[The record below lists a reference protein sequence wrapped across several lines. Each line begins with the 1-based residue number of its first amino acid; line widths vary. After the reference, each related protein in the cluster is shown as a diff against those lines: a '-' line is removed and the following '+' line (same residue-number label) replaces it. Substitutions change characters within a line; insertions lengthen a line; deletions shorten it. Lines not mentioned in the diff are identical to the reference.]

1 MPDLSQAVSKSLNKT
16 TAGIQIWRIEKMLMV
31 PVPPRSYGNFYEGDC
46 YILFATHKT
55 RSSFTYDIHFWIG
68 QDSSQDEQGAAAIY
82 TSQMDDYLGGKAVQ
96 HREVQRYESETFKGY
111 FKKGF
116 IYKCG
121 GVATGLKH
129 VETNSYDVK
138 RLLHV
143 KGKKNVYAGEVEMSW
158 NSFNTGDV
166 FLLDLGKLIVQWN
179 GPQSNHVERLKAMQ
193 LAKGIRDQERGGRGQ
208 IGVVDGM
215 REAASPQLMKLMF
228 YVLGEKRNIKSPIP
242 DVVVDQHQK
251 AAVKLYR
258 VTDSEGKLLVQE
270 MAARPLTQD
279 LLNSEDCYIVD
290 QGGIKIFVWK
300 GKRSTKQERQS
311 SLSRALD
318 FMKAKGYPESVNIE
332 MENDGAESAVF
343 RQLFLK
349 WTTKY
354 QTVGMG
360 KTHSVGKIA
369 KVEQVK
375 FDAMEMHARPEVA
388 ARERMVD
395 DGSGEV
401 EVWMIENLELVPVQK
416 HMLGH
421 FYSGNCYLILYT
433 YTVCNKIHYLLYIW
447 QGTHASQADITASA
461 YQAVHLDQSYN
472 GEPVQIRVTMGK
484 EPRHLMAIFKGKLIV
499 FEGNAPTDDNHES
512 EASVCLFQIRGE
524 SEYNTKAF
532 EVPARS
538 SSLNSNDVF
547 VLKTSERCF
556 LWFGKGCSGDEREMA
571 KNVADTISRRDKW
584 NVYEGQEPAEF
595 WVSLGGKAPY
605 ANSKSLQEENETV
618 VPRLFECSNQIGRF
632 IASEIMDFTQD
643 DLDDD
648 DVMLLDTWEQIF
660 LWIGNGANE
669 REKKDSTV
677 LAQEYLNT
685 HPATRDPGT
694 PMVIVKQ
701 GFEPPTFTGWFM
713 AWDQHL
719 WNDGRYEDL
728 KVEFDDSQVIEE
740 LIEDMKTI
748 QISQSYNN
756 VSSAKEH
763 LQTYPA
769 EQLINKS
776 GEELP
781 QGVDPTRKEEYL
793 SNEDFLI
800 VFNMSRMK
808 FNAMPEWKQR
818 NLKKEKGLF

>member
-1 MPDLSQAVSKSLNKT
+1 MPDLTQAISKSLNT
-16 TAGIQIWRIEKMLMV
+16 TTPGIQIWRIEKMLMV
-31 PVPPRSYGNFYEGDC
+31 PVPLRSYGNFYEGDC
-46 YILFATHKT
+46 YIVFATHKT
-55 RSSFTYDIHFWIG
+55 GSSFTYDIHFWIG
-68 QDSSQDEQGAAAIY
+68 RDSSQDEQGAAAIY
-82 TSQMDDYLGGKAVQ
+82 TTQLDDYLGGKAVQ

-116 IYKCG
+116 IYKQG

-158 NSFNTGDV
+158 KSFNTGDV

-179 GPQSNHVERLKAMQ
+179 GPQSNRMERLKAMQ
-193 LAKGIRDQERGGRGQ
+193 LAKDIRDRERGGRGQ
-208 IGVVDGM
+208 VGVVDGNE
-215 REAASPQLMKLMF
+215 EAASPQLMKLMY
-228 YVLGEKRNIKSPIP
+228 YVLGEKRDIKSPIP
-242 DVVVDQHQK
+242 DTVVEQHQR

-258 VTDSEGKLLVQE
+258 VTDSEGKLVVQE
-270 MAARPLTQD
+270 VAARPLTQD

-300 GKRSTKQERQS
+300 GKKSSKEERQS
-311 SLSRALD
+311 SLSRALG
-318 FMKAKGYPESVNIE
+318 FMKAKGYPESVSIE
-332 MENDGAESAVF
+332 MENDGSESVIF
-343 RQLFLK
+343 RQLFVK

-354 QTVGMG
+354 QTVGIG

-401 EVWMIENLELVPVQK
+401 EVWMIENLELVPVPS
-416 HMLGH
+416 HWFGH

-433 YTVCNKIHYLLYIW
+433 YTINNRLHHILYIW
-447 QGTHASQADITASA
+447 QGTHASQGDVTASA
-461 YQAVHLDQSYN
+461 YQAVHLDQTYN
-472 GEPVQIRVTMGK
+472 GEPVQVRVTMGK
-484 EPRHLMAIFKGKLIV
+484 EPQHLTAIFKGKLVV
-499 FEGNAPTDDNHES
+499 FEGNASTANEQDT
-512 EASVCLFQIRGE
+512 EASVRLFQIRGE
-524 SEYNTKAF
+524 NQYNTKAF

-547 VLKTSERCF
+547 VLRTSEKCF
-556 LWFGKGCSGDEREMA
+556 LWYGKGCSGDEREMA
-571 KNVADTISRRDKW
+571 KNVADIISRRDKQ
-584 NVYEGQEPAEF
+584 NVCEGHEPADF

-605 ANSKSLQEENETV
+605 ANSKSLQHEHQAI
-618 VPRLFECSNQIGRF
+618 VPRLFECSNQTGRF
-632 IASEIMDFTQD
+632 IATEITDFAQD

-669 REKKDSTV
+669 KEKKDSIVT
-677 LAQEYLNT
+677 AQEYLNT
-685 HPATRDPGT
+685 HPTKRDSST
-694 PMVIVKQ
+694 PIVIVKQ

-713 AWDQHL
+713 AWDQYL
-719 WNDGRYEDL
+719 WNDGKYEDL
-728 KVEFDDSQVIEE
+728 KVEFDNSQVVDE
-740 LIEDMKTI
+740 LIKDMKSV
-748 QISQSYNN
+748 QISLSYNN
-756 VSSAKEH
+756 ASSVREPLK
-763 LQTYPA
+763 TYPA
-769 EQLINKS
+769 EQLINKLP
-776 GEELP
+776 EELP
-781 QGVDPTRKEEYL
+781 PGVDSTRKEEYL

-800 VFNMSRMK
+800 VFNMSRIK
-808 FNAMPEWKQR
+808 FDAMPEWKQR